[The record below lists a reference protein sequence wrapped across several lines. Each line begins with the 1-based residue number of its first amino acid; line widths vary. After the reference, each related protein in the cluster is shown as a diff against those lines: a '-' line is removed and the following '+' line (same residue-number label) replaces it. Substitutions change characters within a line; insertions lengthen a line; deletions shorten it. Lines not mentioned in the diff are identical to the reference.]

1 MHTSPTIWRAAPG
14 ATIFLRELHANGI
27 PIAAISNTLQ
37 PMAFEVLE
45 SAGLDGPEGLTV
57 DQVFDSSVVGI
68 AKPDPRL
75 FHAAFNRLGVPAHEI
90 LHIGDSLDDDVEGA
104 FGAGAVGVHMQPF
117 GPCGVAGHADIVR
130 FSDVDLMR
138 GRNRG
143 HDSCSSGTARVCRIN
158 EVWFRLPC
166 PASTSAPAAF
176 SRPRQ

>member
-1 MHTSPTIWRAAPG
+1 MQRLHNMHTSPTIWRAAPG
-14 ATIFLRELHANGI
+14 AAIFLRELRANGI
-27 PIAAISNTLQ
+27 PIAALSNTLQ

-45 SAGLDGPEGLTV
+45 SAGLDGPEGITV

-75 FHAAFNRLGVPAHEI
+75 FHTAFNRLGVPADEI

-117 GPCGVAGHADIVR
+117 GPCGVAGHADIVH

-138 GRNRG
+138 GRNR
-143 HDSCSSGTARVCRIN
+143 
-158 EVWFRLPC
+158 
-166 PASTSAPAAF
+166 
-176 SRPRQ
+176 